1 MKLTKENIHEIIDE
15 LIKYDDIENII
26 INLTCSIIYQ
36 KPELIS
42 YILYRI
48 TDAVTTNISK
58 MINKISIYENNK
70 ENSYE
75 NVYSVLHD

>member
-36 KPELIS
+36 KPELMS

-75 NVYSVLHD
+75 NIYNVLHD

>member
-1 MKLTKENIHEIIDE
+1 MELTKENIHEIIDR

-42 YILYRI
+42 YILYKI
-48 TDAVTTNISK
+48 NDAVATNISM
-58 MINKISIYENNK
+58 MINEISMYKNNK
-70 ENSYE
+70 ENSHE
-75 NVYSVLHD
+75 NV

>member
-1 MKLTKENIHEIIDE
+1 MELTKENIHEIIDE

>member
-36 KPELIS
+36 KPELMS

-70 ENSYE
+70 ENNHE
-75 NVYSVLHD
+75 NV

>member
-1 MKLTKENIHEIIDE
+1 MELTKENIHEIIDR

-42 YILYRI
+42 HILYKI
-48 TDAVTTNISK
+48 NDAVATNISM
-58 MINKISIYENNK
+58 MINEISMYKNNK

-75 NVYSVLHD
+75 NV

>member
-1 MKLTKENIHEIIDE
+1 MELTKENIHEIIDE
-15 LIKYDDIENII
+15 LIRYDDIENII

-36 KPELIS
+36 KPELMS

-48 TDAVTTNISK
+48 NDAVTTNISI

-75 NVYSVLHD
+75 